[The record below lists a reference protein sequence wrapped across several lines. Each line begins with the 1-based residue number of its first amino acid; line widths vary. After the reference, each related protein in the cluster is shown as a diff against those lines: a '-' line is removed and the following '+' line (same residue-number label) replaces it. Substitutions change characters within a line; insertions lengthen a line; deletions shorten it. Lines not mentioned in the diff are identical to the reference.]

1 MIKLMELLQED
12 EGGTPPPFMYSP
24 VGFSCAVCEY
34 LVRNKDEDRWVCANK
49 HYQEWA
55 GTHYLND
62 ENGQPIE
69 DPKKWCSNWF
79 EPKTK

>member
-1 MIKLMELLQED
+1 MIKLMKLIQEH
-12 EGGTPPPFMYSP
+12 EGGSPPFMYSP

-34 LVRNKDEDRWVCANK
+34 LVRNKDEDRWVCTNK
-49 HYQEWA
+49 DYQEWA